1 LARRLSRQPSLFD
14 PFDLTSSRLARYT
27 TEHRAARKR
36 DMASAGEAAAA
47 DAGGHA
53 YAQEHRALLVDQT
66 ALHLERACGYAFVG
80 A

>member
-1 LARRLSRQPSLFD
+1 
-14 PFDLTSSRLARYT
+14 
-27 TEHRAARKR
+27 
-36 DMASAGEAAAA
+36 MASAGEAAAA